1 MRGVLLESARNYGLD
16 AAERYG
22 LLILVA
28 IEALDADRSLP
39 GTAEVPRL
47 RGVRAY
53 SIRLAKLRVM
63 PAQRVGSPRHLVV
76 YRVAPDGITE
86 ILGLVHDRMVLSRAA
101 RRLARGNDMS

>member
-1 MRGVLLESARNYGLD
+1 
-16 AAERYG
+16 
-22 LLILVA
+22 
-28 IEALDADRSLP
+28 
-39 GTAEVPRL
+39 
-47 RGVRAY
+47 VRAY
-53 SIRLAKLRVM
+53 PIRLAKLRVM